1 MPSAGR
7 PLTTQGLQH
16 RLGCFCYARNVNSAK
31 MEVNMRDKAIV
42 FEAGE
47 GKALSAR
54 GSAMFFKAT
63 HASTNGAFSFME
75 RTLPPG
81 GRKPPPHI
89 HTNCEEAFYVLD
101 GEIEFFLGD
110 DTVIGRPGSFVHV
123 PGGVSHTFGNA
134 ATAPS
139 RLLIIHAP
147 AMDAYFEE
155 LQALWS
161 GQLPPSPED
170 ERALMKRHGME
181 PGKIKE

>member
-1 MPSAGR
+1 
-7 PLTTQGLQH
+7 
-16 RLGCFCYARNVNSAK
+16 
-31 MEVNMRDKAIV
+31 MRDKPMV
-42 FEAGE
+42 FGAGE
-47 GKALSAR
+47 GKLVSAR

-63 HASTNGAFSFME
+63 HESTNGAFSFME

-101 GEIEFFLGD
+101 GEIEFLLGGE
-110 DTVIGRPGSFVHV
+110 TVLGRPGTFVHV

-134 ATAPS
+134 VTTPS

-155 LQALWS
+155 LQELWS
-161 GQLPPSPED
+161 GQVSPSAEA

-181 PGKIKE
+181 PGKMTEP